1 MQVFLEATRK
11 ISQSNMPL
19 LHEVIPVFDIITHA
33 LDDYIDDETM
43 FPAVWAAARRGRAM
57 MNKYYSITDES
68 IMYRIAMCAYW
79 IQLLIIR

>member
-19 LHEVIPVFDIITHA
+19 LHEVIPIFDIITHA

-43 FPAVWAAARRGRAM
+43 FPAV
-57 MNKYYSITDES
+57 
-68 IMYRIAMCAYW
+68 
-79 IQLLIIR
+79 